1 MKYWVLQIAFMKL
14 LTPTISVSVELSM
27 LRFCFVELTIGNPCP
42 KDKPPPEFPRI
53 SIWTENDA
61 STHHFKISIP
71 LALRVSESLRVPL
84 MYHMRCTKLVWFSSS
99 GDCAFVFINVIAVQ
113 VSVLSLLVA
122 HKVFAVICFNS
133 TNFSWYS
140 LLQYLFTTKIL
151 LVKSLDFV
159 TFPFRSYL

>member
-71 LALRVSESLRVPL
+71 LALRVSESLCVPL
-84 MYHMRCTKLVWFSSS
+84 MYHIRCTNLV
-99 GDCAFVFINVIAVQ
+99 
-113 VSVLSLLVA
+113 
-122 HKVFAVICFNS
+122 
-133 TNFSWYS
+133 
-140 LLQYLFTTKIL
+140 
-151 LVKSLDFV
+151 
-159 TFPFRSYL
+159 

>member
-61 STHHFKISIP
+61 SSPKEWNSFVLVQITILNI
-71 LALRVSESLRVPL
+71 LALSHNEILGPADSLHEVVNAHYFCICGTFHVEILFCGANDWESMSQR
-84 MYHMRCTKLVWFSSS
+84 
-99 GDCAFVFINVIAVQ
+99 
-113 VSVLSLLVA
+113 
-122 HKVFAVICFNS
+122 
-133 TNFSWYS
+133 
-140 LLQYLFTTKIL
+140 
-151 LVKSLDFV
+151 
-159 TFPFRSYL
+159 